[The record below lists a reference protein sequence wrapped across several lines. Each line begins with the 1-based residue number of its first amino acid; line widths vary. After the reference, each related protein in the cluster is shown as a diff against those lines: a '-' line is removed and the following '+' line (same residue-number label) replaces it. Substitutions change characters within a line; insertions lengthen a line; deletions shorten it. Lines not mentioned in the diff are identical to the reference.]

1 MRPAEDGPRAEEEVK
16 PKRRRIE
23 VEVKPEAK
31 ARPPLPV
38 AVRVVQMNGPT
49 RLVEWLDEHRHPHR
63 SIVPREAVHEG
74 YADEADLLAGVPW
87 GLPWEEMGVEPQDA
101 ITLRQEGVW
110 TADDLHEH
118 WPAVKRA
125 LGAEAA
131 LILSKAADEM
141 SKEV

>member
-1 MRPAEDGPRAEEEVK
+1 VK

-23 VEVKPEAK
+23 VEVEPEAK

-63 SIVPREAVHEG
+63 CLVPHESVRPDG
-74 YADEADLLAGVPW
+74 IATEADLLAGVPW
-87 GLPWEEMGVEPQDA
+87 GLPWEEMDVEPQDA
-101 ITLRQEGVW
+101 IVLRQEGVW

>member
-1 MRPAEDGPRAEEEVK
+1 V
-16 PKRRRIE
+16 KRRRAE
-23 VEVKPEAK
+23 RLE
-31 ARPPLPV
+31 V

-49 RLVEWLDEHRHPHR
+49 RLVEWLDEHRHPHCCL
-63 SIVPREAVHEG
+63 VPRESVRPDGTAT
-74 YADEADLLAGVPW
+74 EADLLAGVPW
-87 GLPWEEMGVEPQDA
+87 GLPWEEMDVEPQDA
-101 ITLRQEGVW
+101 IVLRQEGVW

-118 WPAVKRA
+118 WPVVKRA